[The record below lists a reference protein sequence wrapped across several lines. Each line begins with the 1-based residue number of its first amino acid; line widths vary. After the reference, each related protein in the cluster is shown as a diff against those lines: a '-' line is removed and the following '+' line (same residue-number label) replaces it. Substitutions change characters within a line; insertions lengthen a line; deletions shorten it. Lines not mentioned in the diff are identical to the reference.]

1 MQLLDTKSAPPQYGH
16 FCGGA
21 VISPNKVVSAAHCF
35 VRRNQYTGNW
45 RIDPNAGDFVRIVA
59 GDINLDDPQDEY
71 VQDRQVIHI
80 ETHPKYNRFRY
91 WDIAVLTVDEPF
103 QFDDAVGPVCL
114 LSVEEAADMD
124 KESETGLPL
133 SVTGW
138 GDGDQ
143 LENIVS
149 VIYSE
154 AGISIFY
161 KSQLAGMKVCHI
173 CIYISVP

>member
-1 MQLLDTKSAPPQYGH
+1 MQSLDTKSAPPQYGH

-35 VRRNQYTGNW
+35 VRRNPYTGDIE
-45 RIDPNAGDFVRIVA
+45 RTDPSAGDFVRIVA
-59 GDINLDDPQDEY
+59 GDINLDDPQDKY
-71 VQDRQVIHI
+71 VQNRQVIHI
-80 ETHPKYNRFRY
+80 ETHPKYNRVRY
-91 WDIAVLTVDEPF
+91 WDIAVITLATDI
-103 QFDDAVGPVCL
+103 DISDAVRPVCL

-133 SVTGW
+133 AVTGW

-154 AGISIFY
+154 AGISIFC
-161 KSQLAGMKVCHI
+161 KSQLASGQFNLTIFGCL
-173 CIYISVP
+173 